1 MGKRN
6 ARQDDV
12 EPSEKPDHRRYVRL
26 GCLLTRSASVTNN
39 DHTVRKTVAL
49 ALSVAIQVAAISAP
63 LLHAHSDEHDTD
75 HHRGRSIHSHWSA
88 HPLVHHESDRSVI
101 TETDDDQE
109 IALNTFVAE
118 SACSLH
124 VPADVD
130 AIVSV
135 PVPVERPAHRAAE
148 TVRGH
153 DPPLLKSRPSRAPPA
168 FLS

>member
-1 MGKRN
+1 
-6 ARQDDV
+6 
-12 EPSEKPDHRRYVRL
+12 
-26 GCLLTRSASVTNN
+26 LTQSVSVTNN
-39 DHTVRKTVAL
+39 DHTVRKIVAV
-49 ALSVAIQVAAISAP
+49 ALSVAIQVAALSAP
-63 LLHAHSDEHDTD
+63 LLHAHSDDGNSD

-88 HPLVHHESDRSVI
+88 HPLVHHESDRSII
-101 TETDDDQE
+101 TETDNDQA

-118 SACSLH
+118 STCSLH

-130 AIVSV
+130 AIAAV